1 MRQKRNKRS
10 LRLTAVLATAIVL
23 PYAVQRTHTCQHV
36 NVLEHR
42 STTCTQSNGTETCT
56 VALMEVLK
64 INTLK
69 QQACLR
75 LVSNKTLIA
84 NVKIRWKG
92 LYLHCDRETLYF
104 TRSTNLNVTSSKRCP
119 RMGSCSGDK
128 CAKVNSTSIIPEL
141 KRGNHFPGRTG
152 CYESC
157 GGLGCDCFYPSS
169 GCLFYRVFATPV
181 DTKVYEIFRCMRW
194 REQIMLEI
202 IVEGTHIRSGKETH
216 IVQVIPNAPITL
228 PSLRL
233 TMTSLSM
240 PPTPA
245 LSSTFFTDGE
255 DTAVWTGAITPN
267 LICDSREKAQRM
279 NCTVVDDCNCAPAES
294 TVSCHCTSAHITR
307 EFDQLQHKLPK
318 KTPYWELR
326 YQNTS
331 LVAKIPQ
338 MVSSEFIV
346 EFHKTWD
353 TAIVPGERGRMCS
366 GK

>member
-1 MRQKRNKRS
+1 M
-10 LRLTAVLATAIVL
+10 
-23 PYAVQRTHTCQHV
+23 
-36 NVLEHR
+36 
-42 STTCTQSNGTETCT
+42 
-56 VALMEVLK
+56 LK
-64 INTLK
+64 YVGK
-69 QQACLR
+69 E
-75 LVSNKTLIA
+75 
-84 NVKIRWKG
+84 

-194 REQIMLEI
+194 REQII
-202 IVEGTHIRSGKETH
+202 
-216 IVQVIPNAPITL
+216 
-228 PSLRL
+228 
-233 TMTSLSM
+233 
-240 PPTPA
+240 
-245 LSSTFFTDGE
+245 STFFTDGE

-294 TVSCHCTSAHITR
+294 TVSCHCTSAHIFTR

-318 KTPYWELR
+318 KTPYWEIRGAFAPQLQKFFTR
-326 YQNTS
+326 YCVLNMLS
-331 LVAKIPQ
+331 
-338 MVSSEFIV
+338 
-346 EFHKTWD
+346 
-353 TAIVPGERGRMCS
+353 
-366 GK
+366 